1 MFVILDCFQTP
12 LIKVQLHLEEV
23 HGMHYQTLEN
33 ICSLLDKS
41 DPAIVSSL
49 PKSIKEAQNLRL
61 LIYLTV
67 KLSIYLYTAIWASSF
82 LTIQQDARGILD

>member
-33 ICSLLDKS
+33 ICSLLDKA
-41 DPAIVSSL
+41 DPAIVSS
-49 PKSIKEAQNLRL
+49 
-61 LIYLTV
+61 
-67 KLSIYLYTAIWASSF
+67 
-82 LTIQQDARGILD
+82 

>member
-33 ICSLLDKS
+33 ICSLLDKA
-41 DPAIVSSL
+41 DPAIISSL

-67 KLSIYLYTAIWASSF
+67 KLSIYL
-82 LTIQQDARGILD
+82 